1 MPEKKPESYV
11 LRSELEAEIRK
22 IDSTI
27 TFKAY
32 PIKGKVTERST
43 RAARIGHKAILLLI
57 PAKAH
62 VVVKIPASGKHAKRV
77 PVDSLS
83 KFREL
88 NSKIRDIINAFK
100 AKAEKK
106 RAPAKKSKKTEEKP
120 KAIPH
125 VEVPQIEVK
134 PVEAT
139 IPVSLPTSE
148 TTTVESESKPDA

>member
-1 MPEKKPESYV
+1 V
-11 LRSELEAEIRK
+11 LRSELEAEIHK
-22 IDSTI
+22 IDSAI

-77 PVDSLS
+77 PVDSVS

-88 NSKIRDIINAFK
+88 NSKIREIVSAFK
-100 AKAEKK
+100 AKANKK
-106 RAPAKKSKKTEEKP
+106 PAPAKKPSKTEEKP
-120 KAIPH
+120 KVVPRAD
-125 VEVPQIEVK
+125 VEVKTIEAI
-134 PVEAT
+134 EAT
-139 IPVSLPTSE
+139 IPVSLPQNE
-148 TTTVESESKPDA
+148 NMTVESESKPDA

>member
-1 MPEKKPESYV
+1 MPEKKPNSYV

-62 VVVKIPASGKHAKRV
+62 VVVKIPASGKHAKRIA
-77 PVDSLS
+77 VDSVS

-88 NSKIRDIINAFK
+88 NSKIRDILAAIK
-100 AKAEKK
+100 AKANKK
-106 RAPAKKSKKTEEKP
+106 PAPAKKPSKTEEKP
-120 KAIPH
+120 KIVPRAD
-125 VEVPQIEVK
+125 VEVKTIEAI
-134 PVEAT
+134 EAT
-139 IPVSLPTSE
+139 IPVSLPPSE
-148 TTTVESESKPDA
+148 VKPVEEKKD